1 MSWEFYFERVVD
13 RHMVYLAGYPPEL
26 TFNIHKLGV
35 RQLAILH
42 NALKADPPT
51 LYWAKA
57 TDDIVEELRKTAPI
71 KTRKQR
77 ADKGKKRRVYK
88 SGKRSQPQTDEEATA
103 SESGAS
109 DSNDEGRSAAVS
121 KWKLRARRNMISQL
135 TVDSSEDD

>member
-1 MSWEFYFERVVD
+1 VGDDDVEMSWEFYFERVVD

-88 SGKRSQPQTDEEATA
+88 SGSVEMAVVMLDEF
-103 SESGAS
+103 S
-109 DSNDEGRSAAVS
+109 DCGHGDA
-121 KWKLRARRNMISQL
+121 
-135 TVDSSEDD
+135 